1 MIKQTKVNQ
10 FLNPIKGSN
19 AKTLSI
25 ELEEMEKMRLRD
37 KILSK
42 WNICPNGKLS
52 YREITSFNQI
62 YHAIRCNIAVK
73 IFSDRKSGEF
83 KIFYGREISSYWK

>member
-1 MIKQTKVNQ
+1 MIKQTMVNQ

-42 WNICPNGKLS
+42 
-52 YREITSFNQI
+52 
-62 YHAIRCNIAVK
+62 
-73 IFSDRKSGEF
+73 
-83 KIFYGREISSYWK
+83 